1 MKQKTLMLAVTL
13 ITMLLVLA
21 GFTQAQNSDKKL
33 CKSDCSNSTKCEST
47 THHSSGSAIDTVKI
61 CPVSGEP
68 VDHDGTS
75 VKFTYLGKEY
85 EFCCEGCVKKFKAEP
100 MKYIKEELH
109 CPVMGEVAKQDVF
122 TIVEGVKYY
131 FCCPQCIKK
140 FENNPQKYLEKFNK
154 Q

>member
-1 MKQKTLMLAVTL
+1 MRQKTLTLVVILTAMLFALTGL
-13 ITMLLVLA
+13 
-21 GFTQAQNSDKKL
+21 TQAQHSHEKS
-33 CKSDCSNSTKCEST
+33 CKSNCSSKNEST
-47 THHSSGSAIDTVKI
+47 SHHSSGLATDTVKL

-100 MKYIKEELH
+100 MKYIKDELH

-122 TIVEGVKYY
+122 TIVGGVKYY

-140 FENNPQKYLEKFNK
+140 FESNPQKYLDKFNK

>member
-1 MKQKTLMLAVTL
+1 MKQKALTLAIASIAMLFVFSGL
-13 ITMLLVLA
+13 
-21 GFTQAQNSDKKL
+21 TQAQHSHGKS
-33 CKSDCSNSTKCEST
+33 CKSECSSKCEST
-47 THHSSGSAIDTVKI
+47 THHSSGLVADTVKL

-100 MKYIKEELH
+100 MKYIKDELK
-109 CPVMGEVAKQDVF
+109 CPVMGETAKQDVF
-122 TIVEGVKYY
+122 TTVDGVKYY
-131 FCCPQCIKK
+131 FCCPNCIKK
-140 FENNPQKYLEKFNK
+140 FESNPQKYLDKFNK